1 MYRRIERYVLQQL
14 DSPSGGRGLTLQYV
28 HRPIHDAS
36 KPWFWKNG
44 SLAYWNQIELRLQ
57 QLLHQDHHE
66 AIHQTQLQKLGWKL
80 EEHWFDMPQVSC
92 QGFRVLFDMLWRQ
105 HGDERIHVLLNF
117 AQMQRELH
125 RAESFQRETEE
136 YRQWLTQASQ
146 AGCRGLFR
154 TLKKDEMPFLR
165 PFQEVP
171 REQRM
176 AKRLEQWGA
185 IWQIQEQTVLIGCL
199 EKLIEKGQQDA
210 KNLPFLADCHIW
222 KIVKTLSIKA
232 PGLDGLGFDFI
243 RSLPREAMKD
253 LRGMFQIIEEQAM
266 IPSQWKT
273 SLIAMLPKNSSIE
286 RPIALVA
293 TMYRLWCRLRS
304 DQIKAWARNI

>member
-1 MYRRIERYVLQQL
+1 M
-14 DSPSGGRGLTLQYV
+14 
-28 HRPIHDAS
+28 
-36 KPWFWKNG
+36 
-44 SLAYWNQIELRLQ
+44 
-57 QLLHQDHHE
+57 
-66 AIHQTQLQKLGWKL
+66 
-80 EEHWFDMPQVSC
+80 
-92 QGFRVLFDMLWRQ
+92 LFDMLWHQ
-105 HGDERIHVLLNF
+105 HGDEHIHVLLNF
-117 AQMQRELH
+117 AQTQRELH
-125 RAESFQRETEE
+125 QAESFLLENKDWQK
-136 YRQWLTQASQ
+136 
-146 AGCRGLFR
+146 GL
-154 TLKKDEMPFLR
+154 EP
-165 PFQEVP
+165 
-171 REQRM
+171 
-176 AKRLEQWGA
+176 WGA
-185 IWQIQEQTVLIGCL
+185 IWQIQNQSVLIGYL